1 MKEFFRRTAK
11 NFTPA
16 ERVDDSNVPDNLWV
30 KCPSCR
36 ELIYQKEL
44 NDAFKVCPKCDFH
57 MRLSAREWI
66 NILDDGSFEEFDT
79 DLIAGDPLEFV
90 SPKESYAEKVVE
102 TQKRTGLRDSVI
114 SGRGSIEGQP
124 IVLAICDFGFMGGSM
139 GSVYGEK
146 MARAAE
152 RAAELRVP
160 LLTVNTSGGARMQ
173 EGVVSLMQMAKI
185 TLALTRL
192 AAVRQPHIS
201 LLVDPCYGGV
211 LASYASVADII
222 IAEPGANIGFAGRRV
237 IDQTIK
243 GKLPSKHQ
251 TAEFLLEH
259 GMIDIVSPRSELRTL
274 LSKIGRLYS
283 SEPQTLRPEELSLL
297 DLAPESVQNDEE
309 GEPTPLTA
317 WDRVQL
323 ARHQQR
329 PHTLDFV
336 RGLCKD
342 FVELHGDRRFGDD
355 PAIVSGVANFA
366 GRSVVVI
373 GHQKGSNTRENVQR
387 HFGMSRPEGY
397 RKALRMFK
405 HAEKFGFPVL
415 CLIDTPGADPE
426 RESEERG
433 QANAIAECILTMS
446 DLRTPIISVVIG
458 EGNSGGAIA
467 IGVAD
472 RVLMLEN
479 AIYMVVSPEGCAS
492 ILWRDSSKAPDAAEA
507 MRITAQD
514 VYRMGIADEIIP
526 EPKGGA
532 HSDIAGSVAMA
543 GGVIARHFGE
553 ILERDIETLLNQRYA
568 KYRVVGVF
576 HDTQIQ
582 NLQGHEVI

>member
-16 ERVDDSNVPDNLWV
+16 ERADDSNVPDNLWV

-44 NDAFKVCPKCDFH
+44 NDAFKVCPKCGYH

-79 DLIAGDPLEFV
+79 DLIPGDPLEFV
-90 SPKESYAEKVVE
+90 SPKESYAEKVLE

-124 IVLAICDFGFMGGSM
+124 VVLAICDFGFMGGSM

-173 EGVVSLMQMAKI
+173 EGVISLMQMAKI

-259 GMIDIVSPRSELRTL
+259 GMIDIVSPRSELRGL
-274 LSKIGRLYS
+274 LSKIARLYS
-283 SEPQTLRPEELSLL
+283 SEPQTLRPEDLSLL
-297 DLAPESVQNDEE
+297 DLAPKTDTSEE
-309 GEPTPLTA
+309 ADQKPLTA

-336 RGLCKD
+336 RTLCKD

-366 GRSVVVI
+366 GRTVMVI

-387 HFGMSRPEGY
+387 HFGMARPEGY

-526 EPKGGA
+526 EPAGGA
-532 HSDIAGSVAMA
+532 HNDVPGAVAIA
-543 GGVIARHFGE
+543 GGVIVRHLSE
-553 ILERDIETLLNQRYA
+553 ILDQDIETLLKQRYA

-576 HDTQIQ
+576 HEAQMQ
-582 NLQGHEVI
+582 SLNGHETI